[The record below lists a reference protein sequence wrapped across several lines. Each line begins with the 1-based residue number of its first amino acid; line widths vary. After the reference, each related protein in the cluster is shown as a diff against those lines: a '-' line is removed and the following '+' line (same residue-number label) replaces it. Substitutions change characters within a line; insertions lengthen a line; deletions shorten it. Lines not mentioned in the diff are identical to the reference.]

1 MLMHEVPEGSVAEV
15 GGFPV
20 VHPTGCMPMRVP
32 SYLTLMDEKDKTVT
46 MSGPIVATRQDGSV
60 CNCFLIHDVWY
71 VIEIPRHRAA

>member
-1 MLMHEVPEGSVAEV
+1 MHEVPEGSVAEV

-32 SYLTLMDEKDKTVT
+32 AYIALIKERDQKMT